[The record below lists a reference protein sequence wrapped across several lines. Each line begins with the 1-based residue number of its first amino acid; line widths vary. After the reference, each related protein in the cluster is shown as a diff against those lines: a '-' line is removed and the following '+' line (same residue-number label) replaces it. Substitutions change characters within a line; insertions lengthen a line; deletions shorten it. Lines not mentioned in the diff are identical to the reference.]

1 METQIQN
8 KSNTLQEPVT
18 TEVIESILQDQRTRR
33 TITRESHYWFFHLY
47 FSQYVKYPT
56 AEFQKEMFAIT
67 EDEKT
72 KIAIIVAFRG
82 SAKSTIMTMSYP
94 LWAILG
100 KQQKKCVVIL
110 SQTQQQAKTHMSNI
124 KRELEGNDLL
134 RSDLGPFKEESD
146 EWGSYS
152 LVIPKFNA
160 RLIAASSEQSIRGLR
175 HGAYRPDLIIC
186 DDVEDLNSVK
196 TNESRDKT
204 YSWLTGE
211 VIPLGDLNTKII
223 LVGNLLHED
232 SLLMRLKKGFVNKN
246 PDVIFKEYPLIN
258 KEEVILWPGKYP
270 NLEAIETEKRLNG
283 DDKAWQREYMLKII
297 ADEDQ
302 VVQKEW
308 IHYYDELPVS
318 SEGYRY
324 SVIGVDL
331 AISSSNHA
339 DYTALVVGHVFGYEK
354 TLKIYIQKFP
364 INERLDFPS
373 ATEKIKKVA
382 KESGLFDRRCK
393 IYIEDVGY
401 QRAVI
406 QQLVTDG
413 FDAKGF
419 SVNGQDKR
427 ARLDSVTYMIRSG
440 KVLFP
445 KEGAD
450 KLIQQLVYF
459 GVEKHDDLVDAFTIV
474 LHVAIKEDKGPVQIL
489 PKEIGDMIRYGS
501 SYSSGYWGG
510 GNVF

>member
-8 KSNTLQEPVT
+8 KSNTLQEPMT
-18 TEVIESILQDQRTRR
+18 TEVIESILQDQRARR
-33 TITRESHYWFFHLY
+33 AITTESHYWFFHLY

-100 KQQKKCVVIL
+100 KQQKKCVLIL
-110 SQTQQQAKTHMSNI
+110 SQTQQQAKTHMFNI

-204 YSWLTGE
+204 YAWLTGD

-232 SLLMRLKKGFVNKN
+232 SLLMRLKKGFVNRN

-270 NLEAIETEKRLNG
+270 NLEAIEKEKRLNG

-302 VVQKEW
+302 IVKPEW
-308 IHYYDELPVS
+308 LQFYDEIPTDPRD
-318 SEGYRY
+318 YMY
-324 SVIGVDL
+324 SVMGVDL
-331 AISSSNHA
+331 AISEKAHA
-339 DYTALVVGHVFGYEK
+339 DFTAIVVGHVFGRREDMRV
-354 TLKIYIQKFP
+354 YIQRFP
-364 INERLDFPS
+364 FNKRIDFP
-373 ATEKIKKVA
+373 TIIDTIKDMSQTA
-382 KESGLFDRRCK
+382 GLFGRRCK
-393 IYIEDVGY
+393 VMVEDVSF
-401 QRAVI
+401 QLSTI
-406 QQLVTDG
+406 QMLEKMGVDVEG
-413 FDAKGF
+413 FKVG
-419 SVNGQDKR
+419 GQDKR
-427 ARLDSVTYMIRSG
+427 ARLDSVTYLIKTG

-445 KEGAD
+445 RDGVEDLRK
-450 KLIQQLVYF
+450 QLVYF
-459 GVEKHDDLVDAFTIV
+459 GVEKYDDLVDAFTIV
-474 LHVAIKEDKGPVQIL
+474 LHTTIKKDVMRIQIL
-489 PKEIGDMIRYGS
+489 NKDMLGL
-501 SYSSGYWGG
+501 
-510 GNVF
+510 

>member
-8 KSNTLQEPVT
+8 KSNTLQEPMT
-18 TEVIESILQDQRTRR
+18 PDVIESILQDQRTRR

-67 EDEKT
+67 EDEGT

-204 YSWLTGE
+204 YAWLTGD

-258 KEEVILWPGKYP
+258 TQDIILWPGKYP
-270 NLEAIETEKRLNG
+270 SLEAIETEKRLNG

-302 VVQKEW
+302 IVKPEW
-308 IHYYDELPVS
+308 LQFYDEIPDDKK
-318 SEGYRY
+318 GYEQTI
-324 SVIGVDL
+324 IGVDL
-331 AISSSNHA
+331 AISKGNHA
-339 DYTALVVGHVFGYEK
+339 DYTAIVVGHVFGYDEN
-354 TLKIYIQKFP
+354 LKLYIEKFP
-364 INERLDFPS
+364 INERIDSP
-373 ATEKIKKVA
+373 TTIEKIKEVYKQ
-382 KESGLFDRRCK
+382 SRRYDK
-393 IYIEDVGY
+393 RPKLYIEDVGY
-401 QRAVI
+401 QKAVI
-406 QQLVTDG
+406 QFLNKQGIPAEG
-413 FDAKGF
+413 FKL
-419 SVNGQDKR
+419 NGRDKR
-427 ARLDSVTYMIRSG
+427 ERLDSVTYMIRSG
-440 KVLFP
+440 RVFFP
-445 KEGAD
+445 RQGSEALRK
-450 KLIQQLVYF
+450 QLVYF
-459 GVEKHDDLVDAFTIV
+459 GVEKYDDLVDAFTIV
-474 LHVAIKEDKGPVQIL
+474 LHMALEIKHYEIQIIPRWQL
-489 PKEIGDMIRYGS
+489 GL
-501 SYSSGYWGG
+501 
-510 GNVF
+510 